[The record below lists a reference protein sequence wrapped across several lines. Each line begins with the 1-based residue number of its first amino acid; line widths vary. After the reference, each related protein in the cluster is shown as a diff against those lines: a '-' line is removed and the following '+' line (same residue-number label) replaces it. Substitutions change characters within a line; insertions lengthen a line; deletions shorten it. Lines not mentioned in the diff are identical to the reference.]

1 MNELITYIQGRLG
14 REATDDDAKAVF
26 DYLRSLDKIVYD
38 PPSGN
43 LVLVDDDIDLKAA
56 YIAATGSKVDMPPS
70 ER

>member
-1 MNELITYIQGRLG
+1 VNELITWIQERLG
-14 REATDDDAKAVF
+14 SEATEEDAQAVF
-26 DYLRSLDKIVYD
+26 DHLRSLDKIVYD

-56 YIAATGSKVDMPPS
+56 YIAATGSKVDVPPS